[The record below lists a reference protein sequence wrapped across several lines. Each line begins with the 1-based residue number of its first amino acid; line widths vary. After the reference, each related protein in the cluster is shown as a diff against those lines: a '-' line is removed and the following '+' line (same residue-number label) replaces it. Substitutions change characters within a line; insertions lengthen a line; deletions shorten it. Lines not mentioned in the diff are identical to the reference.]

1 MHNAL
6 PQLLPAWALQRGHGA
21 GLCLG
26 GRPSCTATAPLNLL
40 QSLLASGSPS
50 LQLGLINLLFQLSV
64 RVNDVRSAK
73 SLLTFSLSGGV
84 KDVIEKAV
92 EKV

>member
-1 MHNAL
+1 MRCPNSCL
-6 PQLLPAWALQRGHGA
+6 P
-21 GLCLG
+21 GLCREGMGQGCASG

-40 QSLLASGSPS
+40 PSLLASGSPS

-64 RVNDVRSAK
+64 RVNGVRSAK
-73 SLLTFSLSGGV
+73 SLLIFSLSGGV
-84 KDVIEKAV
+84 KDVIKKAV